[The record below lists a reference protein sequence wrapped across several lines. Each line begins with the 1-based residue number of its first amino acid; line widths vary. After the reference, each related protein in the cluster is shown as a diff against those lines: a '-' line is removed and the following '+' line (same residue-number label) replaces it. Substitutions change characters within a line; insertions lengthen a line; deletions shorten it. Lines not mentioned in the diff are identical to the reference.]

1 MLSFVLFMVLM
12 YWLPTIIAIVR
23 QVPSVLGIAV
33 FNFLT
38 GWTGIGWFAALIWA
52 LAAQNRPHVVIIEN
66 GRVVR

>member
-1 MLSFVLFMVLM
+1 MSFILFLVLM

-33 FNFLT
+33 FNFLL
-38 GWTGIGWFAALIWA
+38 GWTGIGWLAALIWA
-52 LAAQNRPHVVIIEN
+52 LAAPNRPHIVVIEN